1 MKTLTARLRS
11 PASRDGLLEVQFK
24 ARQAGW
30 KAIRY
35 LLILGIAFI
44 ILYPL
49 IIKAI
54 VALMSEQDLND
65 LTVKWVPKHPT
76 WENFQMAF
84 RVIRFP
90 AALQNTVFVSTI
102 VTVLQIASCTFAS
115 YSFAR
120 LTFPGSRIVFG
131 LMVITLM
138 VPPQTYMIAMYSQF
152 RFFDPFGLISLM
164 LGQQGLIGTYWPM
177 MIRGALASGI
187 RNGLFIYIL
196 TQFFRNVPVE
206 LEEAAHVDGA
216 GVWRTFWSIMLP
228 NAKPAIVTVTV
239 FSLVWQWNDSFYSS
253 LFMPGMDMLAA
264 NLASVEGLIK
274 SAQQGL
280 NTQSPALFSAV
291 QNAASLLT
299 VLPLVVLFIV
309 AQRFF
314 VENLE
319 RSGIVG

>member
-11 PASRDGLLEVQFK
+11 PASRDGLLEAQFK

-65 LTVKWVPKHPT
+65 LTVKWVPKNPT
-76 WENFQMAF
+76 WDNFLMAF

-120 LTFPGSRIVFG
+120 LSFPGSRIVFG

-152 RFFDPFGLISLM
+152 RFFDPFGLISLI

-196 TQFFRNVPVE
+196 TQFFRNVPLE

-274 SAQQGL
+274 SAQQSL

-299 VLPLVVLFIV
+299 VLPLIVLFVI